1 MAGLPRGAQLVVL
14 TAMSDD
20 GRPGPANP
28 NLARDHLAN
37 ERTYLAWL
45 RTAAAV
51 MAFGL
56 AVAGFADQ
64 VVSTSVVAGSLLVLV
79 GAVGVG
85 YGTVR
90 YRQVSDQ
97 LERGEFNFGSH
108 GRAAIVASTVLVV
121 TVIAALVLLA
131 VGR

>member
-1 MAGLPRGAQLVVL
+1 MSEPTPAPR
-14 TAMSDD
+14 TD
-20 GRPGPANP
+20 NP

-56 AVAGFADQ
+56 AVASFANN
-64 VVSTSVVAGSLLVLV
+64 VELSSVIAGGLLV
-79 GAVGVG
+79 AVGSVG
-85 YGTVR
+85 IWYGTMR

-97 LERGEFNFGSH
+97 LQRGQFTYGSR
-108 GRAAIVASTVLVV
+108 GRSAVVISIVLVIAVVTALVLVV
-121 TVIAALVLLA
+121 A
-131 VGR
+131 GR

>member
-1 MAGLPRGAQLVVL
+1 
-14 TAMSDD
+14 MSAEPDTS
-20 GRPGPANP
+20 GPENP

-64 VVSTSVVAGSLLVLV
+64 VRSTSIVAGGLLIAA
-79 GAVGVG
+79 GTAGVW
-85 YGTVR
+85 YGTAR
-90 YRQVSDQ
+90 YRQVAEQ
-97 LERGEFNFGSH
+97 IERNRFSYRHQGQ
-108 GRAAIVASTVLVV
+108 AAIIASTVLVI
-121 TVIAALVLLA
+121 TVIAALVLLI
-131 VGR
+131 VGRH